1 MKKFFF
7 NLKLCFI
14 AFALCLVGASDAF
27 ADTKTGTIT
36 FGTTKDNNK
45 NVNVNAATVKGDD
58 DLGNKWTITTVGTTS
73 FTGNTGYSHIG
84 SSSKPA
90 TSITFTTTLPSNST
104 IKAFS
109 AKFGGFSGTAG
120 NISLKVGSTEVKT
133 GKLSGTSNVEVESNQ
148 SVTGQTLTI
157 TIDKI
162 SKGVKVYYIT
172 YTYEE
177 AGSGQP
183 VKTLSSISVS
193 GTPEEFKV
201 GDTFN
206 HNGMTV
212 SANYSDNSS
221 EDVTSAATFK
231 APEDMTTAG
240 KKTVTVT
247 YEGKS
252 ATYEINVAENSTS
265 SISNTKETAYTTA
278 QAIALIDAGN
288 DLDTKVYVKGTVS
301 KVDSYSSKYKSI
313 TYWLDNN
320 TFEVY
325 GGISKLGKDF
335 GSKNDIQVGAS
346 VIVYGTLKKFN
357 STYEFDSN
365 SELVE
370 YVAPAVVN
378 VAPSFTTQPAASK
391 VYGKGASASNI
402 VVAANGT
409 PAPTFQ
415 WYRNTTNSVEGG
427 VAIEGATSTSY
438 KPSTSELGTTYYYCV
453 ATNSVGSATSNISE
467 IGVKDAASITLNG
480 NQTKLFVGDEDTYTI
495 DIIGNGVLSV
505 TSKNTNIATATLDGN
520 KVTIKALAA
529 GSSAIIF
536 NIKETDSYKATTK
549 SYTLN
554 VTELV
559 PASLDFTFDGGKAA
573 VKEEDGMS
581 HNGLGSDYSAS
592 PKLKFD
598 DTNDYMMI
606 AFNDEPGKLNYTV
619 KNNGFSG
626 GTFDVLESADNK
638 AYTIVKSHTTIEGSQ
653 KESVSLKS
661 TSRFVKFVY
670 TEKKSGNVGLGDISI
685 TKKEAEPE
693 IADAPVTT
701 ADDGAVAWATST
713 YTREVATGK
722 LSTICLPYD
731 ATVEGA
737 IVYTLDGKVSKG
749 GKVKSLSFVIAGDT
763 EDESHVLKAGVP
775 YIYKATDDAQTFTK
789 TGNSASAVAPKAG
802 CEGFVGTYSEFMLPV
817 GDFFLRTNG
826 GKQEFCK
833 AGDYGDGKSYII
845 VRAFKCYISSLD
857 NIRETSAENTH
868 EAAHRLVIGTWTD
881 EATGI
886 TTLDTDSVEP
896 ADGKYIEDGRVV
908 VIKNG
913 IKYNINGQRIK

>member
-36 FGTTKDNNK
+36 FGTP
-45 NVNVNAATVKGDD
+45 NVKINDTEVTGKD
-58 DLGNKWTITTVGTTS
+58 DLGNTWTVTTVITTPS
-73 FTGNTGYSHIG
+73 FTQNASYSQVG
-84 SSSKPA
+84 AAKKPA
-90 TSITFTTTLPSNST
+90 TSITFTTSLPKAQT
-104 IKAFS
+104 IKSFS
-109 AKFGGFSGTAG
+109 AKFGGFSDTKGDVTLTVG
-120 NISLKVGSTEVKT
+120 GKTVGSGSLNATEDVTVSSTSVET
-133 GKLSGTSNVEVESNQ
+133 GTE
-148 SVTGQTLTI
+148 LTI
-157 TIDKI
+157 TVTNIA
-162 SKGVKVYYIT
+162 KGVKVYYIT
-172 YTYEE
+172 YSYEE
-177 AGSGQP
+177 SGSNEP

-346 VIVYGTLKKFN
+346 VIVYGTLKKYN

-378 VAPSFTTQPAASK
+378 VAPSFTKNLENKSYK
-391 VYGKGASASNI
+391 KGANASLT
-402 VVAANGT
+402 VTVAGT
-409 PAPTFQ
+409 PEPTLQ
-415 WYRNTTNSVEGG
+415 WYVNIANTTEGG
-427 VAIEGATSTSY
+427 VAIDGATATTY
-438 KPSTSELGTTYYYCV
+438 NPSTKELGTKYYYCV
-453 ATNSVGSATSNISE
+453 ATNSEGSVASKISAVS
-467 IGVKDAASITLNG
+467 VKDESSITLNG
-480 NQTKLFVGDEDTYTI
+480 NQTKLFLGDEDTYTVET
-495 DIIGNGVLSV
+495 IGDGVLTV
-505 TSKNTNIATATLDGN
+505 TSKDDNVATATLDGN
-520 KVTIKALAA
+520 KVTIKTLKA
-529 GSSAIIF
+529 GSSVIYF
-536 NIKETDSYKATTK
+536 NLAETDNYKATTK

-559 PASLDFTFDGGKAA
+559 PASLEFTFGGGKSDI
-573 VKEEDGMS
+573 KESEGMS
-581 HNGLGSDYSAS
+581 HNGLGSDYKDFT
-592 PKLKFD
+592 KLKFD
-598 DTNDYMMI
+598 DAGDYLII
-606 AFNDEPGKLNYTV
+606 AFKDEPVELHYGI

-626 GTFDVLESADNK
+626 GQFDVMESADNK
-638 AYTIVKSHTTIEGSQ
+638 TYTTVKSHTAITGAEF
-653 KESVSLKS
+653 VPVALKS
-661 TSRFVKFVY
+661 SSRFVKFVY
-670 TEKKSGNVGLGDISI
+670 TEKKSGNVGLGNICI
-685 TKKEAEPE
+685 TKKETEPE

-701 ADDGAVAWATST
+701 ADDGATAWATET
-713 YTREVATGK
+713 YTRNVTVGK

-731 ATVEGA
+731 AKVDGATVYSLEGKT
-737 IVYTLDGKVSKG
+737 VKG
-749 GKVKSLSFVIAGDT
+749 GKVQSLSFVIAGDT

-802 CEGFVGTYSEFMLPV
+802 CEGFVGTYSEFMLPI
-817 GDFFLRTNG
+817 GNFFLYSKG
-826 GKQEFCK
+826 GKQEFRK
-833 AGDYGDGKSYII
+833 SGDSGDGKSYII
-845 VRAFKCYISSLD
+845 VGAFKCYISSLD

-896 ADGKYIEDGRVV
+896 ADGKYIEGGRVV

>member
-36 FGTTKDNNK
+36 FGTP
-45 NVNVNAATVKGDD
+45 NVKINDTEVTGKD
-58 DLGNKWTITTVGTTS
+58 DLGNTWTVTTVITTPS
-73 FTGNTGYSHIG
+73 FTQNASYSQVG
-84 SSSKPA
+84 AAKKPA
-90 TSITFTTTLPSNST
+90 TSITFATSLPKAQT
-104 IKAFS
+104 IKSFS
-109 AKFGGFSGTAG
+109 AKFGGFSDTKGDVTLTVG
-120 NISLKVGSTEVKT
+120 GKTVGSGSLNATEDVTVSSTSVET
-133 GKLSGTSNVEVESNQ
+133 GTE
-148 SVTGQTLTI
+148 LTI
-157 TIDKI
+157 TVTNIA
-162 SKGVKVYYIT
+162 KGVKVYYIT
-172 YTYEE
+172 YSYEE
-177 AGSGQP
+177 GGSNEP

-335 GSKNDIQVGAS
+335 GSKNDIQVGAN
-346 VIVYGTLKKFN
+346 VIVYGTLKKYN

-378 VAPSFTTQPAASK
+378 VAPSFTTQPVASK

-495 DIIGNGVLSV
+495 DIIGDGVLSV

-536 NIKETDSYKATTK
+536 NIKETDSYKAAQKT
-549 SYTLN
+549 YTLN
-554 VTELV
+554 VVNLV
-559 PASLDFTFDGGKAA
+559 PASLDFTFDGVKAA

-670 TEKKSGNVGLGDISI
+670 TEKKSGNVGLGGISI

-701 ADDGAVAWATST
+701 ADDGAAAWTAET
-713 YTREVATGK
+713 YTRNVTVGK

-731 ATVEGA
+731 AKVDGATVYSLEGKT
-737 IVYTLDGKVSKG
+737 VKG
-749 GKVKSLSFVIAGDT
+749 GKVQSLSFVIAGDT

-802 CEGFVGTYSEFMLPV
+802 CEGFVGTYSEFMLPI
-817 GDFFLRTNG
+817 GNFFLYSKG
-826 GKQEFCK
+826 GKQEFRK
-833 AGDYGDGKSYII
+833 SGDSGDGKSYII
-845 VRAFKCYISSLD
+845 VGAFKCYISSID
-857 NIRETSAENTH
+857 DIRETSASTIN
-868 EAAHRLVIGTWTD
+868 EASRRLVIGTWTD
-881 EATGI
+881 ETTGV
-886 TTLDTDSVEP
+886 TTLDTESVGP
-896 ADGKYIEDGRVV
+896 ANGKYVENGRVV